1 MNTIKFL
8 GEQVI
13 AKLSSLPD
21 WDNLEDFVQEFQSM
35 WLELGQTVQQN
46 LVQQKI
52 EAREA
57 QYPQEQ
63 RARTKRKKR
72 YYTPLGEMVLKRRV
86 YLTETGLKIKVDE
99 DLGLPS
105 RKWLPQVLELACA
118 LGVSSEFPNAHRL
131 FSQWTRIKIT
141 ERTLASQ
148 VEIVGNKLQEDEFR
162 PFVKLDKQEEKEPER
177 AAERLYVGVDG
188 VMTPLNQKQGYKE
201 AKVGVIF
208 WQKDHHKKKGKRG
221 VVRQREYVA
230 TLKSRVEFR
239 ERVWQLYRQII
250 KPETPQTIVIGDG
263 AHWIWEMAQEQFPG
277 SWEILDFYHLSEYVW
292 SVAKAG
298 YPQQEKAQKSWVEE
312 QQKLLKKSQW
322 QQVIINSHQFRSKRK
337 DLSQAITNLER
348 YLTNNRMRIDY
359 QRYLKEG
366 LMIGSGVVESSN
378 RRVVTQR
385 LKQAGMHWSK
395 LGAEGVMALRAV
407 YLSSSNRWSNFWQA
421 QGPIMN
427 KIANN

>member
-63 RARTKRKKR
+63 GARTKRKKR

-162 PFVKLDKQEEKEPER
+162 PEFKLDKQEGKESER

-188 VMTPLNQKQGYKE
+188 VMTPLNQKQEYKE

-277 SWEILDFYHLSEYVW
+277 SWEILDFYHLSE
-292 SVAKAG
+292 
-298 YPQQEKAQKSWVEE
+298 
-312 QQKLLKKSQW
+312 
-322 QQVIINSHQFRSKRK
+322 
-337 DLSQAITNLER
+337 
-348 YLTNNRMRIDY
+348 
-359 QRYLKEG
+359 
-366 LMIGSGVVESSN
+366 
-378 RRVVTQR
+378 
-385 LKQAGMHWSK
+385 
-395 LGAEGVMALRAV
+395 
-407 YLSSSNRWSNFWQA
+407 LSSLTCYQWAQALKLNRNARFSLF
-421 QGPIMN
+421 
-427 KIANN
+427 